1 MTPMNMPTRYI
12 GSIAW
17 PAFLVAAVLEML
29 VFAMLDPQHL
39 HRPGGAALPLSA
51 TAIYSLGFLLFWAAA
66 ACAAA
71 ITLWLDRG
79 ADAAH
84 G

>member
-1 MTPMNMPTRYI
+1 MRQRTRYI

-17 PAFLVAAVLEML
+17 PAFMAAGVLEML
-29 VFAMLDPQHL
+29 VFAMLDPQDL
-39 HRPGGAALPLSA
+39 HRPGGAAIPFSA

-66 ACAAA
+66 AGAAA

-79 ADAAH
+79 ADAAQA
-84 G
+84 